1 MNKIITLLVALIIL
15 NSFFSVIPFL
25 MPRSSSSMILPYQLW
40 FNVLI
45 VFCGVLPSSV
55 GNFDMFMK

>member
-1 MNKIITLLVALIIL
+1 
-15 NSFFSVIPFL
+15 VIPFL

-45 VFCGVLPSSV
+45 VFCGVLPGSV